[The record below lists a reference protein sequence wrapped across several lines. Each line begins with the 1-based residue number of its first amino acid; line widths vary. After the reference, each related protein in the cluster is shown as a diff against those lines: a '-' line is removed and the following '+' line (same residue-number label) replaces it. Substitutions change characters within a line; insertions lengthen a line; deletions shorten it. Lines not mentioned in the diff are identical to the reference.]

1 MPHHAPARA
10 SELGP
15 NLDFEGILGDL
26 MARAEQMK
34 RSHDRLRDLVRVN
47 NDLTSNLDLE
57 TLLSKIVEIGTELIH
72 ARYGAIGV
80 IGDDRGLAQFITVG
94 MDMATVELIGPRP
107 EGKGLLG
114 ALIDDPT
121 PVRLPDIADDVRSSG
136 FPAHHPPMK
145 SFLGVPIRVRDEVY
159 GNLYLTDSHNGR
171 FSADD
176 EELAEALAAT
186 AGIAI
191 ANARLFEDAVYRENW
206 ATALAETARRLMQDE
221 DDEHLG
227 FLIDRVKEL
236 SGADMVCIGL
246 TSAPCDDLVIERAVG
261 VGADEL
267 VGRLLPLD
275 TTAAGEAMRSGRP
288 VVVPDLRIRDEHG
301 FDEQSLLGNAMLV
314 PFTVGEGGA
323 GVLSLA
329 RLSNRP
335 DFGPRDLEMAGSFA
349 SHISVSIDRAA
360 TRIVRRRVA
369 LLEERSRIARDLHDH
384 VIQRLFATGLSLQ
397 AVAAGLAPDS
407 AQAVTEQ
414 IREIDAAIAQIRQ
427 SIFAMHR
434 DSDVTTVS
442 LRARVLEIVDRV
454 ESQDAAAPRP
464 SVTFL
469 GPVDLM
475 ADASLTDDVTAVVT
489 EALANVLRHA
499 QATTIDVVVAAAAG
513 RVTVEVSDDG
523 VGPGSSPRL
532 SGLANMRAR
541 AEGRHGTFE
550 LLSRPAGGS
559 QMVWSVPA

>member
-1 MPHHAPARA
+1 MPHRAPARA
-10 SELGP
+10 SQLGP

-26 MARAEQMK
+26 MDRAEQMK
-34 RSHDRLRDLVRVN
+34 RSHARLRDLVRVN

-57 TLLSKIVEIGTELIH
+57 TLLSRIVEIGTELIH
-72 ARYGAIGV
+72 AQYGAIGV
-80 IGDDRGLAQFITVG
+80 IGDDRGLVQFITVG
-94 MDMATVELIGPRP
+94 MDAATVELIGPRP

-121 PVRLPDIADDVRSSG
+121 PVRLPDIADDARSSG
-136 FPAHHPPMK
+136 FPADHPPMK

-159 GNLYLTDSHNGR
+159 GNLYLTDSLNGQ

-206 ATALAETARRLMQDE
+206 ASALAETARRLMQDD

-227 FLIDRVKEL
+227 FLIERVKEL

-246 TSAPCDDLVIERAVG
+246 TAAPCADLVIDRAVG
-261 VGADEL
+261 TGADEL
-267 VGRLLPLD
+267 VGRSLPLD
-275 TTAAGEAMRSGRP
+275 TTVAGEAMRSGHP
-288 VVVPDLRIRDEHG
+288 VVVPDLRFPDDHGLDEPM
-301 FDEQSLLGNAMLV
+301 LLGNAVVV
-314 PFTVGEGGA
+314 PFTIGEGGA

-329 RLSNRP
+329 RLSGRP
-335 DFGPRDLEMAGSFA
+335 DFGAHDLEMASSFA

-360 TRIVRRRVA
+360 TRVVRRRVA
-369 LLEERSRIARDLHDH
+369 LLEDRSRIARDLHDH

-414 IREIDAAIAQIRQ
+414 IREIDASIAQIRQ
-427 SIFAMHR
+427 SIFALRR
-434 DSDVTTVS
+434 DNDVTAVS

-475 ADASLTDDVTAVVT
+475 ADASLSDDITAVVT
-489 EALANVLRHA
+489 EALSNVLRHA
-499 QATTIDVVVAAAAG
+499 QATTIDVVVSAAAG
-513 RVTVEVSDDG
+513 RVSVEVADDG

-541 AEGRHGTFE
+541 AEARQGTFE
-550 LLSRPAGGS
+550 LLARPSGGS